1 MAEIVHTFLQEH
13 LYRSALVIVICMGAL
28 IISMGVD
35 LFFGIKKAK
44 ENGLATTSTGFKKTC
59 DKARKYF
66 SPFMVTVCIDLIAC
80 TVLPFPVFSMIWA
93 GYCVFCEFVSVREKS
108 WQKAEIRK
116 QEKTVS
122 ILLENKEDLARAFA
136 EIKKEPVKPEIIVQY
151 QNSEV
156 DTAAVEERVKAQFV
170 AEGHKAGF
178 IRKLNIYIKPE
189 EYSAYYV
196 INDKFS
202 GRVDLF

>member
-35 LFFGIKKAK
+35 LFFGIKKARQ
-44 ENGLATTSTGFKKTC
+44 NGEATTSKGLKKTC

-80 TVLPFPVFSMIWA
+80 IVMPFPVFSMIWA
-93 GYCVFCEFVSVREKS
+93 GYCVFCEFMSVREKS

-116 QEKTVS
+116 QERTMKV
-122 ILLENKEDLARAFA
+122 ILENKEDIAKTLIQLLNQ
-136 EIKKEPVKPEIIVQY
+136 EQKEGGDNED
-151 QNSEV
+151 N
-156 DTAAVEERVKAQFV
+156 
-170 AEGHKAGF
+170 
-178 IRKLNIYIKPE
+178 
-189 EYSAYYV
+189 
-196 INDKFS
+196 
-202 GRVDLF
+202 